1 MNDYEYL
8 DKHEKVRKNISGT
21 EIQPSLLIIT
31 EEMHMRTRELA
42 IDPNY
47 RTKGPA
53 DIWPVL
59 KNEMDVKYPETNTR
73 GWSGMRRKQVMRHVW
88 QTRTELGMGDTIS
101 TFENNLEYLQ
111 MNNAEWSF
119 LRFSATLPV
128 PGDEK
133 DHMHYM
139 IFCNP
144 ELIRLL
150 KMPQVDLFIDAT
162 FDCCPHPFYQC
173 LIIMVYDP
181 TTSYYVPVLYCLMTR
196 KNEHLY
202 YEVFHRIVCEADW
215 QLEVKTFTTDFE
227 IALMKQAEKQFGEFK
242 HIGCFFHLK
251 QAWRRYL
258 TVTLRMEHVAIK
270 VAMEVGALD
279 LLCIIPRDEIIKYGI
294 PYVRAKVECGQSEET
309 VQKWDEFWKYF
320 RKQWLS
326 KAVPVSS
333 WNICKNTGNSKYI
346 QMVNRTNN
354 ALER

>member
-8 DKHEKVRKNISGT
+8 DKHEKVHQNISGT

-31 EEMHMRTRELA
+31 EEMHMQTRELA

-73 GWSGMRRKQVMRHVW
+73 GWSGMRRKQAMRHVW

-181 TTSYYVPVLYCLMTR
+181 TTSYYVPVLYCLMT
-196 KNEHLY
+196 
-202 YEVFHRIVCEADW
+202 
-215 QLEVKTFTTDFE
+215 
-227 IALMKQAEKQFGEFK
+227 
-242 HIGCFFHLK
+242 
-251 QAWRRYL
+251 
-258 TVTLRMEHVAIK
+258 
-270 VAMEVGALD
+270 
-279 LLCIIPRDEIIKYGI
+279 
-294 PYVRAKVECGQSEET
+294 
-309 VQKWDEFWKYF
+309 
-320 RKQWLS
+320 
-326 KAVPVSS
+326 
-333 WNICKNTGNSKYI
+333 
-346 QMVNRTNN
+346 
-354 ALER
+354 